1 MSLLLL
7 IVALIVAAILLGVA
21 YFIVSVLL
29 AQNYWKER
37 NVYTL
42 RTRVPILGHMANMFN
57 RNMSFPD
64 VVLVNDFD
72 CYSKTNKIK

>member
-1 MSLLLL
+1 MSLLLWIIAT
-7 IVALIVAAILLGVA
+7 IVVATTLGVA

-42 RTRVPILGHMANMFN
+42 RTRVPVLGQISNMFDKT
-57 RNMSFPD
+57 MSLTD
-64 VVLVNDFD
+64 AILVN
-72 CYSKTNKIK
+72 YIHLLQ

>member
-1 MSLLLL
+1 MSLLLW

-57 RNMSFPD
+57 RKMSMTD
-64 VVLVNDFD
+64 VILVNYIDL
-72 CYSKTNKIK
+72 